1 MRSDPVADA
10 VSALAAL
17 DGQRVWSLL
26 VSVFGDL
33 ACGKGEAIDGP
44 VLSAIMAA
52 LDIRPEAT
60 RVALHRLRNDGWLT
74 SEKLGRTSRHYL
86 TDHGL
91 EQSAAASPR
100 IYGSPDQTQKEW
112 VFVMLDPK
120 SPDDRD
126 DMARGGFMYIAPRCY
141 LGAASVEIPA
151 NALRLSG
158 SDAPDWLRD
167 QITPDDLV
175 AGYAA
180 LYDILKRLDRDLPKT
195 ELLSPLQSAVLRTLI
210 VHNWRRLVLR
220 HPDLPAA
227 LYPNRWRGQ
236 DCRVLVNALLARIN
250 RPDLRD
256 IVS

>member
-100 IYGSPDQTQKEW
+100 IYGSPDQTRKEW
-112 VFVMLDPK
+112 VFVIFPCLPFRLHAV
-120 SPDDRD
+120 SNILFSGCIRP
-126 DMARGGFMYIAPRCY
+126 
-141 LGAASVEIPA
+141 LGQCIKV
-151 NALRLSG
+151 
-158 SDAPDWLRD
+158 
-167 QITPDDLV
+167 QF
-175 AGYAA
+175 
-180 LYDILKRLDRDLPKT
+180 
-195 ELLSPLQSAVLRTLI
+195 
-210 VHNWRRLVLR
+210 
-220 HPDLPAA
+220 
-227 LYPNRWRGQ
+227 
-236 DCRVLVNALLARIN
+236 
-250 RPDLRD
+250 
-256 IVS
+256 